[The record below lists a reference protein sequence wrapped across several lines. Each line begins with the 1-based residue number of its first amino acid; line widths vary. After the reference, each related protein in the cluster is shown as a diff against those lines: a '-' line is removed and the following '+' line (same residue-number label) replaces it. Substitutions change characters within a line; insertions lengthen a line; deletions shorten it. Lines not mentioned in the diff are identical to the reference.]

1 MCYAT
6 PLILGHHSKW
16 YAGKILTSCIQQK
29 RTLLTA
35 GFLYAT
41 ILVGHI
47 TIGNQT
53 HHLMRCMLKAS
64 FILLAIFSTLTFAT
78 RMIGGQMPANPSLR
92 GFTEGCEDQP
102 QPCWFGIVPEAMT
115 VDQARRKLRQ
125 YGLDGDLRT
134 HEEQLTDGSPL
145 GTLSGSVEANSCRFV
160 LHYDPTETNPIIDT
174 VYLTNCTSI
183 DIGQAINTFGA
194 PQGVETTFGRTFFPN
209 RMSFPAARI
218 DFYDSL
224 TPFGRVKR
232 IVISAPPDDSTSQ
245 YFRWRGFVPAWRYC
259 QLEPISDGC

>member
-1 MCYAT
+1 M
-6 PLILGHHSKW
+6 IRSH
-16 YAGKILTSCIQQK
+16 
-29 RTLLTA
+29 LTA
-35 GFLYAT
+35 ALSLITALMILSIGAKVIGTLQASNPTLSGF
-41 ILVGHI
+41 I
-47 TIGNQT
+47 
-53 HHLMRCMLKAS
+53 
-64 FILLAIFSTLTFAT
+64 
-78 RMIGGQMPANPSLR
+78 
-92 GFTEGCEDQP
+92 EGCEGKP

-115 VDQARRKLRQ
+115 VDQAKLKLRQ

-145 GTLSGSVEANSCRFV
+145 GTLSGSVEANNCRFV
-160 LHYDPTETNPIIDT
+160 LHYDPTETDPVIDY

-209 RMSFPAARI
+209 RMSFPSARI

-232 IVISAPPDDSTSQ
+232 IALAAHPDDGTSP

-259 QLEPISDGC
+259 QLEPILKGC